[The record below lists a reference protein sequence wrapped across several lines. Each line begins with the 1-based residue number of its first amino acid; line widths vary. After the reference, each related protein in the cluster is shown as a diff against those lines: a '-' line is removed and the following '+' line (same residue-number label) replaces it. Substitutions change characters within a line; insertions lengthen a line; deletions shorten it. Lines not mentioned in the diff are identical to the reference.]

1 MRNFLITIISFSL
14 SSCLTQEDK
23 EIVASY
29 NEKDLFL
36 SEINSK
42 IPKHLEDSAY
52 FVKKYIDDWIRKELM
67 ISYAEMNLSQDLL
80 YYEEQ
85 INDYRA
91 SLLIYAYQQELLNQN
106 FDTIINILDIKNYYN
121 KYKDELRLSKNIYK
135 GRYIIID
142 KTAPNL
148 SKLNELYL
156 SEKDKEIL
164 QLEDYCIQFSK
175 EYNIDISKWSYFSI
189 LNNKLP
195 NYVNNEESFFKK
207 TKSVIFEDD
216 NFKYYLYINDYKTI
230 GTISPLEIEFDRIK
244 DVLLN
249 KKKIEFLKKI
259 ENELYQNALDKNK
272 IKIYN
277 E

>member
-156 SEKDKEIL
+156 SEKDEEIL

-216 NFKYYLYINDYKTI
+216 NFKYYLYIKDYKII

>member
-1 MRNFLITIISFSL
+1 MRNLLITIIALSL
-14 SSCLTQEDK
+14 SSCFNKEDK
-23 EIVASY
+23 EVIASY

-36 SEINSK
+36 SEITSK

-52 FVKKYIDDWIRKELM
+52 FVEKYIDDWIRKELM
-67 ISYAEMNLSQDLL
+67 ISYAEINLNKDLI

-106 FDTIINILDIKNYYN
+106 FDTVINILDIKSYYSQ
-121 KYKDELRLSKNIYK
+121 YKDELRLSKNIYK
-135 GRYIIID
+135 GRFIIID
-142 KTAPNL
+142 KNAPNL
-148 SKLNELYL
+148 SRLDKLYM
-156 SEKDKEIL
+156 SEKDEDII

-175 EYNIDISKWSYFSI
+175 EYNIDNIKWSYFSI
-189 LNNKLP
+189 VNNKLP
-195 NYVNNEESFFKK
+195 KHIINEESLLKK
-207 TKSVIFEDD
+207 TKSAIFEDE
-216 NFKYYLYINDYKTI
+216 NFKYYLYISDYKLI
-230 GTISPLEIEFDRIK
+230 GTISPIEIEFERIK

-249 KKKIEFLKKI
+249 KKKIEYLKKI
-259 ENELYQNALDKNK
+259 ENELYQNALDRNK

>member
-1 MRNFLITIISFSL
+1 MRNFLIIIISFSL

-36 SEINSK
+36 SEIN
-42 IPKHLEDSAY
+42 
-52 FVKKYIDDWIRKELM
+52 IDDWIRKELM

-195 NYVNNEESFFKK
+195 NYVNNEESFLKK

>member
-1 MRNFLITIISFSL
+1 MRNLLITIIALSL
-14 SSCLTQEDK
+14 SSCFNKEDK
-23 EIVASY
+23 EVIASY

-36 SEINSK
+36 SEITSK

-52 FVKKYIDDWIRKELM
+52 FVEKYIDDWIRKELM
-67 ISYAEMNLSQDLL
+67 ISYAEINLNKDLI

-106 FDTIINILDIKNYYN
+106 FDTVINILDIKSYYSQ
-121 KYKDELRLSKNIYK
+121 YKDELRLSKNIYK
-135 GRYIIID
+135 GRFIIID
-142 KTAPNL
+142 KNAPNL
-148 SKLNELYL
+148 SRLDKLYM
-156 SEKDKEIL
+156 SEKDEDII

-175 EYNIDISKWSYFSI
+175 EYNIDNIKWSYFSI
-189 LNNKLP
+189 VNNKLP
-195 NYVNNEESFFKK
+195 KQIINEESLLKK
-207 TKSVIFEDD
+207 TKSAIFEDE
-216 NFKYYLYINDYKTI
+216 NFKYYLYISDYKLI
-230 GTISPLEIEFDRIK
+230 GTISPIEIEFERIK

-249 KKKIEFLKKI
+249 KKKIEYLKKI
-259 ENELYQNALDKNK
+259 ENELYQNALDRNK